1 MYFFFLPLI
10 FIFSLYSLSNLFNKK
25 LKLDEFE
32 KPIFSL
38 GLIILILN
46 YLYFNFNIK
55 LEIIFFLIVILTIL
69 SLLILLFRKK
79 SFLHLKEISFIILL
93 VTTLFTIVG
102 IIYGEQFYVFRGNI
116 HDHFVYLS
124 TGLAFN
130 SYNHAELINLK
141 KIFLLN

>member
-55 LEIIFFLIVILTIL
+55 LEIIFFLIVILTIYQF
-69 SLLILLFRKK
+69 LILLFRKK
-79 SFLHLKEISFIILL
+79 SFLHLKKFHLL
-93 VTTLFTIVG
+93 
-102 IIYGEQFYVFRGNI
+102 Y
-116 HDHFVYLS
+116 YL
-124 TGLAFN
+124 
-130 SYNHAELINLK
+130 
-141 KIFLLN
+141 